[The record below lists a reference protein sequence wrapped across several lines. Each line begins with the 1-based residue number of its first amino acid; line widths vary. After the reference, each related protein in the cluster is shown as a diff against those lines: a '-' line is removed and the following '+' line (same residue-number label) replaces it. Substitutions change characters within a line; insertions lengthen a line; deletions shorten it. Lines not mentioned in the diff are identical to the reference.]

1 MRTLLVNPPYQ
12 TITSNWGVGHQVPLG
27 LLMVGG
33 ALLDTGVTAA
43 LLDAEAG
50 RLRPTEVAAEVGR
63 RGAGVVMTG
72 HAGSTPAHPV
82 TMRMLAAVKAARPQ
96 TVCVYG
102 GVFPTYHD
110 QEVLR
115 QNSCVDIVVRGEG
128 EAAVVDLMRV
138 LRDGGDLSTVD
149 GITFRRDGEIIRTP
163 DRAAIRELDAY
174 RVGWELI
181 DDWDRYGCFGRGR
194 AAIVQL
200 SRGCPHR
207 CTYCGQ
213 HAFWN
218 RWRHRDPVGLA
229 DEIERLH
236 VDHGVRFVTLADE
249 NPTTSKSVW
258 VGFLEEMA
266 RRRVDVEFFA
276 TIRATDIVRD
286 ADVMDAY
293 RRGGLRYVLMG
304 IDTTDPSILER
315 VRKRSTADEDLTAC
329 HLLRRQGIHPI
340 IGHIVGLGEDT
351 WADVRRAR
359 RALAAYDGDYL
370 NAMYATPHS
379 WTAFGREQAT
389 RRVVQ
394 TDQRNWDYRHQVLQ
408 ERHLRPWQLFAAVK
422 WLELAFHLRPRRL
435 ARLLFDPDRA
445 RRREAW
451 WTARHTSLVW
461 LAEVVEFLFRTRFAR
476 RPVPLARLVWVD
488 ANRRDDRAGRA
499 GRRARARR

>member
-33 ALLDTGVTAA
+33 ALTDAGVDVS
-43 LLDAEAG
+43 LLDAEAT
-50 RLRPTEVAAEVGR
+50 RLRPDRVAEEVAR
-63 RGAGVVMTG
+63 RRPAVVMVG

-82 TMRMLAAVKAARPQ
+82 TMRTLAAVKRTRPE
-96 TVCVYG
+96 TICVYG

-110 QEVLR
+110 EEILR
-115 QNSCVDIVVRGEG
+115 RNTCVDIVVRGEG
-128 EAAVVDLMRV
+128 EAAAVDV
-138 LRDGGDLSTVD
+138 LRALRDDRDLSTVD
-149 GITFRRDGEIIRTP
+149 GITFRREDAIVRTR
-163 DRAAIRELDAY
+163 DRGVIRELDAY
-174 RVGWELI
+174 RVGWELVE
-181 DDWDRYGCFGRGR
+181 DWDRYGCFGRGR

-207 CTYCGQ
+207 CTYGGQ

-218 RWRHRDPVGLA
+218 RWRHRDPIGLA
-229 DEIERLH
+229 DEIQRLH
-236 VDHGVRFVTLADE
+236 DQYGVRFVTLADE

-258 VGFLEEMA
+258 VAFLDELA
-266 RRRVDVEFFA
+266 RRRLDVECFA

-293 RRGGLRYVLMG
+293 RRAGLRYVLMG
-304 IDTTDPSILER
+304 IDTTDPSTLEQI
-315 VRKRSTADEDLTAC
+315 RKRSTTDADLTAC
-329 HLLRRQGIHPI
+329 RLLRRHGIHPI

-370 NAMYATPHS
+370 NAMYATPHG
-379 WTAFGREQAT
+379 WTAFAREQAD
-389 RRVVQ
+389 RRVIQ
-394 TDQRNWDYRHQVLQ
+394 TDQRRWDYRHQVLA

-435 ARLLFDPDRA
+435 ARLLLQRDRA

-451 WTARHTSLVW
+451 WTAWHTGLVW
-461 LAEVVEFLFRTRFAR
+461 LAEIVEFAFRVRFAR
-476 RPVPLARLVWVD
+476 RPRRLAD
-488 ANRRDDRAGRA
+488 TGP
-499 GRRARARR
+499 G